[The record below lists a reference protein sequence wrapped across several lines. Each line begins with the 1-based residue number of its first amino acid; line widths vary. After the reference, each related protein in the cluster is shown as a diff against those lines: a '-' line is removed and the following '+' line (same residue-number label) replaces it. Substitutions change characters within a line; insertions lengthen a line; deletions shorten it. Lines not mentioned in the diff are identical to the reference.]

1 MRRLARAVAAVGALS
16 VLVAG
21 SATAQ
26 ANTPVPGTGVFEPLC
41 TPTDPGLE
49 ELSGMAALGDRIF
62 AIGDS
67 GNDEVVLEMDFDCV
81 VRGRIPVPIDPYDV
95 EDLGSH
101 AGLLILADTGDNRRA
116 RETVAFITLDPES
129 GDGTLHRVTYPDGPH
144 DAEAVLV
151 DPNGRLFVV
160 TKELLGP
167 SSVYTPE
174 DGQTISDLAEPGPTP
189 LTRVGTVRTGD
200 TSTSGF
206 NSVMFTGGAVSADG
220 SLLALRSY
228 TDVYLYRIGDDGI
241 GAALTESEPLRV
253 PTPHQPQGESV
264 MFTDGGDLVIGSEAQ
279 GGTLPPLYVMRGVVD
294 GMTPDDPA
302 AAEEATSTASNG
314 VVLWGGV
321 GMVAVALVILVGFR
335 VRRR

>member
-1 MRRLARAVAAVGALS
+1 MV
-16 VLVAG
+16 
-21 SATAQ
+21 
-26 ANTPVPGTGVFEPLC
+26 
-41 TPTDPGLE
+41 
-49 ELSGMAALGDRIF
+49 ALGERIF

-67 GNDEVVLEMDFDCV
+67 GNDEVVIEMDFDCA

-95 EDLGSH
+95 EDLASH
-101 AGLLILADTGDNRRA
+101 GGLLILADTGDNRRA
-116 RETVAFITLDPES
+116 RETVALLTLDPES
-129 GDGTLHRVTYPDGPH
+129 ADGTLRRLTYPDGPH

-174 DGQTISDLAEPGPTP
+174 GGQTISGLAEPGPTP

-200 TSTSGF
+200 TSTGGF
-206 NSVMFTGGAVSADG
+206 NSVMFTGGAVAADG
-220 SLLALRSY
+220 SVLALRSY
-228 TDVYLYRIGDDGI
+228 TDVYLYLYRIGDDGI

-253 PTPHQPQGESV
+253 PTPHQPQGESM

-279 GGTLPPLYVMRGVVD
+279 GGALPPLYVMRGVVD
-294 GMTPDDPA
+294 GMAPDDAA
-302 AAEEATSTASNG
+302 AAEDATSTASNG
-314 VVLWGGV
+314 VVLWGGIGIV
-321 GMVAVALVILVGFR
+321 TVVLAILVGFR

>member
-1 MRRLARAVAAVGALS
+1 MRRSARAAAVVGALA
-16 VLVAG
+16 VLAVG

-49 ELSGMAALGDRIF
+49 ELSGMVALGDRIF

-67 GNDEVVLEMDFDCV
+67 GNDEVVLEMDFDCAV
-81 VRGRIPVPIDPYDV
+81 HKRISVPIDPYDV
-95 EDLGSH
+95 EDLASH
-101 AGLLILADTGDNRRA
+101 GGLLILADTGDNRRA

-129 GDGTLHRVTYPDGPH
+129 GDGTLHRAAYPDGPH
-144 DAEAVLV
+144 DAETVLV
-151 DPNGRLFVV
+151 DPDGRLFIV

-174 DGQTISDLAEPGPTP
+174 DGQTISNLAEPGPTP
-189 LTRVGTVRTGD
+189 LARVGTVRTGD

-220 SLLALRSY
+220 SVLALRSY
-228 TDVYLYRIGDDGI
+228 TDVYLYRTGDDGI
-241 GAALTESEPLRV
+241 GAALTESVPLRV

-264 MFTDGGDLVIGSEAQ
+264 MFTDDGDLVIGSEAQ
-279 GGTLPPLYVMRGVVD
+279 GGSLPPLYVMRGVVD
-294 GMTPDDPA
+294 GMTPDEVV
-302 AAEEATSTASNG
+302 AEGSTSTASNR

-321 GMVAVALVILVGFR
+321 GVVVVALVILVGFR